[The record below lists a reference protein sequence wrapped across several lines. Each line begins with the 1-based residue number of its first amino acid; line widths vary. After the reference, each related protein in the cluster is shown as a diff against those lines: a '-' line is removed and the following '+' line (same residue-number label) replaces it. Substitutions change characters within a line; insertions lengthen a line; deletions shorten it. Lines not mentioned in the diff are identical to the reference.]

1 MIHSHLGVYGLIL
14 NSTKTK
20 ILLIKKARGPY
31 TSLFDLPGGS
41 MKDLELLEET
51 LTREISEE
59 TSCQVVKATQLKTLS
74 TLFNYQQDNVSCTLK
89 HIAVIYDVE
98 IIADITG
105 SINSKGDGED
115 SLGCSWHDIKSL
127 EAEKLSPIV
136 KLALDLID

>member
-31 TSLFDLPGGS
+31 TSLFDLPGGT

-51 LTREISEE
+51 LSREIKEE
-59 TSCQVVKATQLKTLS
+59 TGCQLVKATQLKTLS
-74 TLFNYQQDNVSCTLK
+74 TLFNYQQANASCTLR

-98 IIADITG
+98 IAG
-105 SINSKGDGED
+105 SINHKGDGED

-136 KLALDLID
+136 KLVLDLID